1 MRILPGKNK
10 LIFSV
15 IDEEA
20 QEFSKLKGKKGL
32 VEISDK
38 NLWILWRDLCDII
51 EEKCLEKK
59 SNNLS

>member
-20 QEFSKLKGKKGL
+20 QEFAKLNGKKGF
-32 VEISDK
+32 VKISDK
-38 NLWILWRDLCDII
+38 NLIMLWKDLCDII
-51 EEKCLEKK
+51 EIKCMKK
-59 SNNLS
+59 SKNQL

>member
-20 QEFSKLKGKKGL
+20 QEFNKLNGKKGL

>member
-20 QEFSKLKGKKGL
+20 QEFSKLNGKKGL

-51 EEKCLEKK
+51 EEKCLMKK
-59 SNNLS
+59 SNNPS

>member
-15 IDEEA
+15 ITEEA
-20 QEFSKLKGKKGL
+20 QEFNKLNGKKGL

>member
-1 MRILPGKNK
+1 MRILPSKDK

-20 QEFSKLKGKKGL
+20 QEFNKLNGKKGL

-38 NLWILWRDLCDII
+38 NLWILWKDLCDII
-51 EEKCLEKK
+51 EVKCMKK
-59 SNNLS
+59 SNNQ

>member
-1 MRILPGKNK
+1 MRILPGKDK

-20 QEFSKLKGKKGL
+20 QEFNKLNGKKGL

-38 NLWILWRDLCDII
+38 NLWILWKDLCDII
-51 EEKCLEKK
+51 EVKCMKK
-59 SNNLS
+59 LKNQ

>member
-20 QEFSKLKGKKGL
+20 EEFSKLNGKKGL

-51 EEKCLEKK
+51 EEKCLTKK
-59 SNNLS
+59 LNNLS

>member
-15 IDEEA
+15 ITEEA
-20 QEFSKLKGKKGL
+20 EEFNKLNGKKGL

-51 EEKCLEKK
+51 EEKCMKK
-59 SNNLS
+59 PNNLS

>member
-20 QEFSKLKGKKGL
+20 EEFSKLNGKKGL

-51 EEKCLEKK
+51 EEKCLTKK
-59 SNNLS
+59 

>member
-15 IDEEA
+15 IEEEA
-20 QEFSKLKGKKGL
+20 QEFNKLNGKKGL
-32 VEISDK
+32 VEISDQT
-38 NLWILWRDLCDII
+38 LLLIWRDLCDII

-59 SNNLS
+59 SNNQS

>member
-20 QEFSKLKGKKGL
+20 QEFSKLNGKKGL

-51 EEKCLEKK
+51 EEKCLTKK
-59 SNNLS
+59 LNNPS

>member
-15 IDEEA
+15 ITEEA
-20 QEFSKLKGKKGL
+20 EEFNKLNGKKGL

-51 EEKCLEKK
+51 EEKCLTKK
-59 SNNLS
+59 LNNQS

>member
-15 IDEEA
+15 ITEEA
-20 QEFSKLKGKKGL
+20 EEFNKLKGKKGL

-51 EEKCLEKK
+51 EEKCHNKPDNP
-59 SNNLS
+59 S

>member
-15 IDEEA
+15 ITEEA
-20 QEFSKLKGKKGL
+20 EEFNKLNGKKGL

>member
-20 QEFSKLKGKKGL
+20 QEFNKLNGKKGL
-32 VEISDK
+32 VEISNK

>member
-15 IDEEA
+15 ITEEA
-20 QEFSKLKGKKGL
+20 EEFNKLNGKKGL

-51 EEKCLEKK
+51 EEKCLTKK
-59 SNNLS
+59 SNHPS

>member
-20 QEFSKLKGKKGL
+20 QEFSKLNGKKGL

>member
-15 IDEEA
+15 ITEEA
-20 QEFSKLKGKKGL
+20 EEFSKLNGKKGL

-51 EEKCLEKK
+51 EMKCHNKPDNP
-59 SNNLS
+59 S

>member
-1 MRILPGKNK
+1 MRILSGKNK

-15 IDEEA
+15 ITEEA
-20 QEFSKLKGKKGL
+20 EEFNKLNGKKGL

-51 EEKCLEKK
+51 EEKCLTMK
-59 SNNLS
+59 SNNQS

>member
-1 MRILPGKNK
+1 MRILPSKNK

-20 QEFSKLKGKKGL
+20 QEFSKLNGKKGL

-59 SNNLS
+59 SNNPS